1 MTSLPFPLPR
11 RSTLLRGT
19 AANVASTLAL
29 AACSRRET
37 GAPLAGINAVS
48 HWAFGD
54 EAARRDDFTVTHTV
68 LGALTNQAASVFWAY
83 VHERLFAARRRRA
96 TLPRVVGEAVA
107 TSALACAIDY
117 TITPKRLTPGF
128 ELRLSRGAL
137 LVVYAAFAAGLAAAS
152 LLLPAAER

>member
-1 MTSLPFPLPR
+1 MASLRFPMPR
-11 RSTLLRGT
+11 RSTVIRGT
-19 AANVASTLAL
+19 GAHIAATLAL

-48 HWAFGD
+48 HWVFGD

-83 VHERLFAARRRRA
+83 VHERLFAPRPRRA

-107 TSALACAIDY
+107 TSALACAVDY
-117 TITPKRLTPGF
+117 TITPKRLTPGY
-128 ELRLSRGAL
+128 ELRLSRASL
-137 LVVYAAFAAGLAAAS
+137 FVVYAAFAAGLAAAS
-152 LLLPAAER
+152 LLLPADER